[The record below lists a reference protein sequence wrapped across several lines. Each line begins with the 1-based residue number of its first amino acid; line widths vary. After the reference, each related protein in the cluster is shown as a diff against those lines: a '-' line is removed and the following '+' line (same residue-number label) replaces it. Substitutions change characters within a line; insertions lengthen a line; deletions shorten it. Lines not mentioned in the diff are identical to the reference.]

1 MIFRTSL
8 FLKGAE
14 AAIYGSMGANGVIL
28 IETDGA
34 TSDNMNTE
42 ISYYGQF
49 GMSWNDK
56 RIPLLSGIDYKSFL
70 SDMGMNYYGNME
82 NFFNNFPFMNDA
94 EGKNGY
100 LYNNNTNWQDELYRN
115 GFVTDNLFRIEGG
128 DNIAKYDLSLGY
140 ANEQGILKSTKQ
152 DRYHTQLNGNFLVS
166 KNFEVYATIGL
177 AYMNGHFKNR
187 ECPGIPTRFWQPMR
201 NHLCLL
207 LTRKRP
213 MVTLLLFIHLIIMVS
228 VRI

>member
-1 MIFRTSL
+1 
-8 FLKGAE
+8 
-14 AAIYGSMGANGVIL
+14 
-28 IETDGA
+28 
-34 TSDNMNTE
+34 
-42 ISYYGQF
+42 
-49 GMSWNDK
+49 
-56 RIPLLSGIDYKSFL
+56 
-70 SDMGMNYYGNME
+70 
-82 NFFNNFPFMNDA
+82 MNDA

-177 AYMNGHFKNR
+177 AYMNGHFQEQGMSRHTN
-187 ECPGIPTRFWQPMR
+187 PILAAYAQ
-201 NHLCLL
+201 HLCLL